1 MTDQAPEDRRPDLT
15 QAVLREVGPRLR
27 AARLKR
33 DLTLEALSDTTGISP
48 STLSRLESGKRAPN
62 LELLIPVTR
71 ALRLSLDDLLM
82 WTAPDPRIRSRTQR
96 FGNHTVEYLSPE
108 SAPVQTFKMT
118 LTPTNEPIQT
128 RSHDGY
134 EWCYVLRGRAR
145 VILGDRELVIV
156 AGQLRS
162 STLASRTGSPPSA
175 ASLSRSWPFSTA
187 AGNASTCQSWGSP
200 TSRGSVERAPPLY
213 VLEPINPVRRRK
225 CNRGD

>member
-15 QAVLREVGPRLR
+15 QAVLREVGPRQR
-27 AARLKR
+27 AARLQR

-96 FGNHTVEYLSPE
+96 FGNLTVEYLSPE

-145 VILGDRELVIV
+145 VILGDRELVIE
-156 AGQLRS
+156 AGQAAEFDTRLPHGVAALGSEPVEILSIFNRS
-162 STLASRTGSPPSA
+162 GERIHLPEFGAIDPP
-175 ASLSRSWPFSTA
+175 TA
-187 AGNASTCQSWGSP
+187 
-200 TSRGSVERAPPLY
+200 R
-213 VLEPINPVRRRK
+213 
-225 CNRGD
+225 

>member
-1 MTDQAPEDRRPDLT
+1 MTEQAPEESRPGLT

-27 AARLKR
+27 TARLKR
-33 DLTLEALSDTTGISP
+33 DLTLEALSETTGISA

-96 FGNHTVEYLSPE
+96 FGNLTVEYLSPE
-108 SAPVQTFKMT
+108 SAPIQTFKMT

-145 VILGDRELVIV
+145 VILGDRELVIE
-156 AGQLRS
+156 AGQAAEFDTRLPHGVAAVGGQPVEILAMFNRS
-162 STLASRTGSPPSA
+162 G
-175 ASLSRSWPFSTA
+175 
-187 AGNASTCQSWGSP
+187 
-200 TSRGSVERAPPLY
+200 ERIHLPEFGAIDRPANRDGGAREAETP
-213 VLEPINPVRRRK
+213 EINRYIDR
-225 CNRGD
+225 

>member
-1 MTDQAPEDRRPDLT
+1 MTEQESDGSRRPGLT

-27 AARLKR
+27 AARVKR
-33 DLTLEALSDTTGISP
+33 GLTLEALSDATGVSS

-71 ALRLSLDDLLM
+71 ALQLSLDDLLM
-82 WTAPDPRIRSRTQR
+82 WTTPDPRVRSRTRR
-96 FGNHTVEYLSPE
+96 FRNLTVEYLSPE

-145 VILGDRELVIV
+145 VVLGDRELVIHAGQAAEFDTRLPHGIAALGGEPVEMLAIFNSSGERIHLPAFGAVEPPASGHV
-156 AGQLRS
+156 AG
-162 STLASRTGSPPSA
+162 SA
-175 ASLSRSWPFSTA
+175 
-187 AGNASTCQSWGSP
+187 G
-200 TSRGSVERAPPLY
+200 
-213 VLEPINPVRRRK
+213 
-225 CNRGD
+225 